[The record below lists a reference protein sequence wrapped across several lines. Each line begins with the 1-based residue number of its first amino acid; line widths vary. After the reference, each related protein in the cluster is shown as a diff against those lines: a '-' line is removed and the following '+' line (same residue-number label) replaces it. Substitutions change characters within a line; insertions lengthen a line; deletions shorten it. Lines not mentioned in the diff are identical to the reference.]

1 MDNRPIGVFDSG
13 LGGLTAVRELKK
25 VLPQEDIVYFG
36 DTGRVPYGGRSP
48 KIILEYAK
56 QDIAFLL
63 SKNVKC
69 IMAACGTVSSI
80 LPQELAQSLPVPFLG
95 VVESTAKAAAAATK
109 NGHIGVIGTAATI
122 RSQSYAQQLRKQLEN
137 CVISARACPMFVPL
151 VENGYLGKGN
161 PITTAIAKEY
171 LQEMAQQNI
180 DTLILG
186 CTHYPLI
193 ADIIGD
199 VVGTK
204 VTLIDPGRETA
215 HRLREILQQKGL
227 LGQNTGNTEYFV
239 SDSVDSFRTISNR
252 FLGEYAGGSV
262 HQIDIDQFQLS
273 FPCPQ

>member
-95 VVESTAKAAAAATK
+95 VVESTAKAAATATK

>member
-95 VVESTAKAAAAATK
+95 VVESTAKAATTATK

-171 LQEMAQQNI
+171 LQEMARQDI

>member
-25 VLPQEDIVYFG
+25 ALPQEDIVYFG

>member
-95 VVESTAKAAAAATK
+95 VVESTAKAAATATK

-122 RSQSYAQQLRKQLEN
+122 RSQSYAQQLQKQLEN

>member
-80 LPQELAQSLPVPFLG
+80 LPQELAQSLPVPFFG
-95 VVESTAKAAAAATK
+95 VVESTAKAAATATK

>member
-95 VVESTAKAAAAATK
+95 VVESTAKAATTATK

>member
-80 LPQELAQSLPVPFLG
+80 LPQELAQSLRVPFLG
-95 VVESTAKAAAAATK
+95 VVESTAKAAATATK

-137 CVISARACPMFVPL
+137 CIISARACPMFVPL

-171 LQEMAQQNI
+171 LQEMARQDI